1 MIMDPFEFGSAFRV
15 KIFGSSHG
23 PHIGVEIRGCPA
35 GVKVTA
41 QDIQEQLDRRRPGQS
56 ALTTQ
61 RKEPDIVEIESGIAD
76 GFTTDEPIH
85 MLIRNKD
92 AMSKAYGNLKDTPRP
107 GHADFPARI
116 KYPELDLS
124 GGAFFSGR
132 MTACMV
138 MAGAVAKKMLQKEGI
153 ATMAFLE
160 QVGKANATG
169 EVTNADIQKNVYSNP
184 VHTATAK
191 DAERMAAEIES
202 ARIAGDSVGGIVEA
216 RITGLPVGTGEPM
229 FGSLESRLSAAMFAI
244 PAVKGVEFGS
254 GFAGTKMK
262 GSENND
268 AFAIKDGKIVTKTNN
283 CGGILGGL
291 ATGMP
296 VVFRVAFKPT
306 PSIAKPQDTVDLA
319 TMTQTKIEV
328 GGRHDPCVAVRAV
341 PVVENVAAICIADIL
356 LQERGEQ
363 NG

>member
-1 MIMDPFEFGSAFRV
+1 MDPFEFGSAFRV
-15 KIFGSSHG
+15 KVFGSSHG
-23 PHIGVEIRGCPA
+23 AHIGVEIKGCPA
-35 GVKVTA
+35 GVKVSE
-41 QDIQEQLDRRRPGQS
+41 QEIQEQLDRRKPGQS

-61 RKEPDIVEIESGIAD
+61 RKEPDIVEIESGIVD
-76 GFTTDEPIH
+76 GITNGEPIH

-92 AMSKAYGNLKDTPRP
+92 AVSKAYGNLKDTPRP

-116 KYPELDLS
+116 KYPDLDLS

-138 MAGAVAKKMLQKEGI
+138 MAGAVAKKLLQKEGI
-153 ATMAFLE
+153 ATMAFL
-160 QVGKANATG
+160 QAAGKA
-169 EVTNADIQKNVYSNP
+169 EIEQPVSEEEIQKNTYTNA
-184 VHTATAK
+184 VHTAASE
-191 DAERMAAEIES
+191 AVENMAAEIEATRS
-202 ARIAGDSVGGIVEA
+202 AGDSIGGVVEA
-216 RITGLPVGTGEPM
+216 RITGLPVGTGDPM

-254 GFAGTKMK
+254 GFAGAKMK
-262 GSENND
+262 GSQNND
-268 AFAIKDGKIVTKTNN
+268 AFAIKDGLVVTKTNN

-296 VVFRVAFKPT
+296 VVMRVAFKPT
-306 PSIAKPQDTVDLA
+306 PSIAKPQDTVNLA

-356 LQERGEQ
+356 LQERGNEH
-363 NG
+363 G

>member
-1 MIMDPFEFGSAFRV
+1 MDPFEFGNAFRV
-15 KIFGSSHG
+15 KVFGSSHG
-23 PHIGVEIRGCPA
+23 PHIGVEIKGCPA
-35 GVKVTA
+35 GVKVSREE
-41 QDIQEQLDRRRPGQS
+41 IQEQLDRRKPGQS

-61 RKEPDIVEIESGIAD
+61 RKEPDLVEIESGIVD
-76 GFTTDEPIH
+76 GYTTEEPIH
-85 MLIRNKD
+85 LIIKNKD
-92 AMSKAYGNLKDTPRP
+92 AMSKAYGNLRDTPRP
-107 GHADFPARI
+107 GHADYPARV
-116 KYPELDLS
+116 KYPDLDLS

-138 MAGAVAKKMLQKEGI
+138 MAGAVAKKVLQKEGI
-153 ATMAFLE
+153 ETMAFL
-160 QVGKANATG
+160 QAAGKAEIGRAVPET
-169 EVTNADIQKNVYSNP
+169 EILKNTYSNS
-184 VHTATAK
+184 VHTAAPEAVEKMT
-191 DAERMAAEIES
+191 AEIES
-202 ARIAGDSVGGIVEA
+202 ARSAGDSIGGVVEA
-216 RITGLPVGTGEPM
+216 RITGLPVGTGDPM

-254 GFAGTKMK
+254 GFAGAKMH

-268 AFAIKDGKIVTKTNN
+268 AFAIKDGLVVTKTNN

-296 VVFRVAFKPT
+296 VVLRVAFKPT
-306 PSIAKPQDTVDLA
+306 PSIAKPQDTVNLA
-319 TMTQTKIEV
+319 TMKETKIEIT
-328 GGRHDPCVAVRAV
+328 GRHDPCVAVRAV